1 MFIFIQSYQLHHRSS
16 NLSNLRIKEKYGG
29 KNIRTESEIIEINDI
44 NGDELFAMLQ
54 KHLQDTEKNDIPNL
68 DVLFQNLN
76 TYIDGSIPEAADR
89 LKESLQ
95 LQQDGSWQQWT
106 NRFKRLIHDLQ
117 NCYVV
122 ISKGDG
128 SPEKTRTRINRA
140 RISMRNLRLSQ

>member
-1 MFIFIQSYQLHHRSS
+1 MDLEQPETTNDPKQINLIHANGVIQSLVGSFV
-16 NLSNLRIKEKYGG
+16 NLVRDNRFQS
-29 KNIRTESEIIEINDI
+29 
-44 NGDELFAMLQ
+44 
-54 KHLQDTEKNDIPNL
+54 LQDETLMKELNPFVGLDEKSDIPNL
-68 DVLFQNLN
+68 NVLFQNLN

-95 LQQDGSWQQWT
+95 LQQEGSWQQWT
-106 NRFKRLIHDLQ
+106 NRFKRLIHDIR

-140 RISMRNLRLSQ
+140 RVSMRNLRLSQ